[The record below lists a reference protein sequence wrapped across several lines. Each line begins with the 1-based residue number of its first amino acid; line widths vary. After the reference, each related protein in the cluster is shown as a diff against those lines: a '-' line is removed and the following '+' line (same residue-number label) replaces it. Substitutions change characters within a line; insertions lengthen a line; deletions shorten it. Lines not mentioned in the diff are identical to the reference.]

1 MRLAIAAVAAAVS
14 VAVLPARAADP
25 STQAPPK
32 AAQNLAR
39 LLLTDAEWSGLLDR
53 YAQRLSGQLTETLAT
68 SGEAVPD
75 DLTGT
80 IRKQLGEQLPY
91 ADTTLRHAQAL
102 AARFSSDEL
111 KKAHDFYSSK
121 AGSKV
126 LHGLPET
133 QAELGEYLQGRL
145 AAVVPAIVKQIAPK
159 ALEGSPPPG
168 DQHEPGAKPSP
179 PPQARK
185 PPEPGAAESGS
196 GAAKP

>member
-1 MRLAIAAVAAAVS
+1 MRLATAAVAAAMS
-14 VAVLPARAADP
+14 LAVLPTRAAESASP
-25 STQAPPK
+25 PPPK
-32 AAQNLAR
+32 AAQGLAR

-68 SGEAVPD
+68 TGEAVPD

-91 ADTTLRHAQAL
+91 AETTLRHAQSL

-111 KKAHDFYSSK
+111 KKAHDFYASK
-121 AGSKV
+121 AGSKM

-145 AAVVPAIVKQIAPK
+145 ATVVPAIVKQIAPK
-159 ALEGSPPPG
+159 ALEGSGPSEG
-168 DQHEPGAKPSP
+168 AQEPGAKPA

-185 PPEPGAAESGS
+185 PAEPGAAESGS

>member
-1 MRLAIAAVAAAVS
+1 MRLATAAVAAAVS
-14 VAVLPARAADP
+14 LAVLPARAADP
-25 STQAPPK
+25 PAAAPPK
-32 AAQNLAR
+32 AAQSLAR

-68 SGEAVPD
+68 TGEAVPD

-91 ADTTLRHAQAL
+91 GDTTLRHAQAL
-102 AARFSSDEL
+102 AARFSPDEL

-121 AGSKV
+121 AGSKM

-145 AAVVPAIVKQIAPK
+145 AAVVPAIVQQVAPK
-159 ALEGSPPPG
+159 ALEEKPSAGA
-168 DQHEPGAKPSP
+168 QEPGAKPEA

>member
-133 QAELGEYLQGRL
+133 QAELGEYL
-145 AAVVPAIVKQIAPK
+145 
-159 ALEGSPPPG
+159 EGSPPPG